1 LLNKLVF
8 IEETLIQRKNIL
20 IVLAAVRH

>member
-8 IEETLIQRKNIL
+8 IEEMLIQRKNIL